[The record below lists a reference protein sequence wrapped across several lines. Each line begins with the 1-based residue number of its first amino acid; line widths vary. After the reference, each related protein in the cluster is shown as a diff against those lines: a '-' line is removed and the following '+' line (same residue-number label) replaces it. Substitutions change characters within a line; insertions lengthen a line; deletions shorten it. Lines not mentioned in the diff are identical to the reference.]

1 MDVLTAELDGTIS
14 SHRTLCSLAIYIVK
28 VLVTQFCPTLV
39 DPMDVSP
46 PGSSVNENFQAR
58 ILEWAATAYSRGPS
72 QTRDGTSISCVSC
85 IAGRFFTIELP
96 GKPHTE

>member
-1 MDVLTAELDGTIS
+1 MDVLTAELDGTIF

-58 ILEWAATAYSRGPS
+58 ILEWVAISSSRGSS
-72 QTRDGTSISCVSC
+72 QPRDPTRVSC
-85 IAGRFFTIELP
+85 IAGGCFTI
-96 GKPHTE
+96 